1 MFVHPI
7 TLLEISM
14 CAACIMILFAI
25 TFLLPK
31 KSRKLSFITASS
43 ITLIVLSFFVIRP
56 YWIDY
61 QVSNKTEQLDHFL
74 EKRYPDQEWEIGHQT
89 GRQYNPYH
97 LKVEFENEKGWI
109 YTYSV
114 VDEKNICQNAW
125 TPPEGSLPKEGKHF
139 ERNQCE

>member
-1 MFVHPI
+1 
-7 TLLEISM
+7 
-14 CAACIMILFAI
+14 MILFAI

>member
-1 MFVHPI
+1 MHPI

>member
-1 MFVHPI
+1 MHPI
-7 TLLEISM
+7 TLLEITM
-14 CAACIMILFAI
+14 CAVFILILFAI

-31 KSRKLSFITASS
+31 KSRKWSFIIASS

-56 YWIDY
+56 FWIDY
-61 QVSNKTEQLDHFL
+61 QVSHKTEQLDHFL
-74 EKRYPDQEWEIGHQT
+74 EKKYPNQEWEIVHQT

-97 LKVEFENEKGWI
+97 LEVEFENEKGWT

-125 TPPEGSLPKEGKHF
+125 TPSEGSLPKEGKHY
-139 ERNQCE
+139 ERDQCE

>member
-1 MFVHPI
+1 MHPI
-7 TLLEISM
+7 TVLEM
-14 CAACIMILFAI
+14 TTCAAFIIVLFAI
-25 TFLLPK
+25 AFLLPK
-31 KSRKLSFITASS
+31 KSRKRSFIIASS
-43 ITLIVLSFFVIRP
+43 ITAIVLSFFVIRP

-61 QVSNKTEQLDHFL
+61 QISHKTKQLNYFL
-74 EKRYPDQEWEIGHQT
+74 EKKYPNQEWEIEHQT

-97 LKVEFENEKGWI
+97 FKVQFENEIGWT

-114 VDEKNICQNAW
+114 VGEKNICQTAW